1 MPRHYDVRRLS
12 PGARDEAIRSRLLVR
27 SLHGQLVENL
37 SRAISDVEGK
47 RPESHSIAAL
57 IEGRDWLFE
66 NNAQYTD
73 SSHIA
78 PVLKLSAELDDT
90 ETLKLAVEIAGYA
103 SRLGE
108 MFQYSDD
115 PPFERAY
122 DDRRIYLEALARR
135 RRGPRDKALR

>member
-1 MPRHYDVRRLS
+1 M
-12 PGARDEAIRSRLLVR
+12 
-27 SLHGQLVENL
+27 
-37 SRAISDVEGK
+37 
-47 RPESHSIAAL
+47 
-57 IEGRDWLFE
+57 
-66 NNAQYTD
+66 
-73 SSHIA
+73 
-78 PVLKLSAELDDT
+78 LKFSAELDDK

-135 RRGPRDKALR
+135 RRRPRGTAFR